1 MGLDLSCRPEFANPW
16 FLRLDV
22 KARVNRMDTGKGR
35 QMWRGGEQGRLE
47 PMTWD
52 VCQSLIAFKSLASE
66 MHKSCRRSG
75 TFYFCAKPTC
85 DPGIGRNDRR
95 FLGTRVAAGLAAAPW
110 PWGKS
115 ANKLQLCLVL
125 LSWLTFWVQNAY
137 GFCFC
142 SAIQNSAKWLG
153 PSLTW
158 NNIRKEILTDLS
170 CLAKWFS
177 QVHTDENILEELTL
191 KLGVEHGW
199 GFSSWSASIE
209 SSDSMICEWCFQ
221 VTQIQSSKGKRNN
234 LFFCVLNIG
243 KIYFLKFFTNYFH
256 QNPDVSSE
264 TQLNHLPHPLQ
275 DEDQP
280 SWQGNPPFGQG
291 GWSIHAALG
300 I

>member
-1 MGLDLSCRPEFANPW
+1 MHSYYLYQGLRNFFCQIVNISAFAGYLVFVATTQLCQYSTEAAFNNSWTNGRGYVPIKLYIQKQEMGLDLSCRPEFANPW

-52 VCQSLIAFKSLASE
+52 VCHSLIAFKSLASE

-142 SAIQNSAKWLG
+142 SAIQNSCKM
-153 PSLTW
+153 
-158 NNIRKEILTDLS
+158 IRT
-170 CLAKWFS
+170 
-177 QVHTDENILEELTL
+177 
-191 KLGVEHGW
+191 
-199 GFSSWSASIE
+199 
-209 SSDSMICEWCFQ
+209 
-221 VTQIQSSKGKRNN
+221 
-234 LFFCVLNIG
+234 
-243 KIYFLKFFTNYFH
+243 
-256 QNPDVSSE
+256 
-264 TQLNHLPHPLQ
+264 
-275 DEDQP
+275 
-280 SWQGNPPFGQG
+280 
-291 GWSIHAALG
+291 
-300 I
+300 